1 MSKNIAMN
9 RNIISKETLI
19 DTVIKKSNEM
29 ENIKN
34 NMYSTF
40 TKKQKIEI
48 IKDNLG
54 LTHGKG
60 KRKKKKKR

>member
-9 RNIISKETLI
+9 RNNISKETLI
-19 DTVIKKSNEM
+19 DKVIKKSNEM

>member
-9 RNIISKETLI
+9 RNNISKETLI

-60 KRKKKKKR
+60 IY

>member
-9 RNIISKETLI
+9 RNNISKETLI